1 MSAQDVDDPCAIER
15 RATTDATAT
24 VSARELRMGHGK
36 RALLDSDSF
45 DAQRGEIVV
54 ILRSSG
60 QPKVEPDAGSAAR
73 YTATVGSR

>member
-1 MSAQDVDDPCAIER
+1 MRAQDVDDPCAIER
-15 RATTDATAT
+15 RATTDATAA
-24 VSARELRMGHGK
+24 VSVHDLRMGHGK